1 MFGPSLGMM
10 LERMMRRL
18 GSGRQLIGGGR
29 RSLAATLG
37 LAAACGS
44 PAGPFTDGP
53 AHASVSGVVL
63 DTRGSPVPGTT
74 IRIECGG
81 GAEPLSVATDTA
93 GRYLA
98 SLVTDSDPFGGR
110 GGLLPCHFTEPATAS
125 ARAQVDTSLGFVRGP
140 VLVPLQFVDLHEQ

>member
-1 MFGPSLGMM
+1 M

-18 GSGRQLIGGGR
+18 GARQLMGGGLL
-29 RSLAATLG
+29 SLTTSLG
-37 LAAACGS
+37 LAAACSS
-44 PAGPFTDGP
+44 PADPFTDGP
-53 AHASVSGVVL
+53 AHASVSGVVV
-63 DTRGSPVPGTT
+63 DAGGSPVPGTMV
-74 IRIECGG
+74 RIACGG

-110 GGLLPCHFTEPATAS
+110 GGLLPCQFTEPATAS
-125 ARAQVDTSLGFVRGP
+125 VRARVDTSLGFVRGP